1 MGVNCCE
8 VCALFGLCHDPRL
21 DDNNEFWAVIE
32 ECGIY
37 PLMACMTHIHPSDS
51 SYLRVMAG
59 WKAEM
64 MRYFHK
70 NRLLETDP

>member
-1 MGVNCCE
+1 MVVNCCE

-21 DDNNEFWAVIE
+21 DDNNVFWDVIDE
-32 ECGIY
+32 WGVY
-37 PLMACMTHIHPSDS
+37 PLMACRTHIHPTF
-51 SYLRVMAG
+51 
-59 WKAEM
+59 KAEM